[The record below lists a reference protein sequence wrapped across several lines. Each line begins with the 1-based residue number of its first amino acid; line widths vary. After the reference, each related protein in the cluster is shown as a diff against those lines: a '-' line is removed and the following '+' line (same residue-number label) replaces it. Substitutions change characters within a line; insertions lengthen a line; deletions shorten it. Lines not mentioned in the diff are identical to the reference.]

1 MVYGVALEKRL
12 GRKILGGS
20 NPPPSDYFPF
30 ETPSE
35 IPCKR
40 SLVLSHRNP
49 LGYRDLRTWQQ
60 ANEIFELTEVFI
72 TTLPAR
78 HPKTQESLADI
89 KDHMQRSARSH
100 VRNIEE
106 GYARTS
112 TREYISFLGFS
123 AGSLEELIG
132 DYKYCQKSGI
142 GDPKGR
148 SKGIGLCV
156 GEAKMLDAQIKSLE
170 AKCYREKTVSA
181 NDLARRVFQ
190 ENRDREKRFDEWLK
204 DQRG

>member
-1 MVYGVALEKRL
+1 M
-12 GRKILGGS
+12 
-20 NPPPSDYFPF
+20 
-30 ETPSE
+30 
-35 IPCKR
+35 
-40 SLVLSHRNP
+40 LSHRNP
-49 LGYRDLRTWQQ
+49 LGYRALRTWQQ
-60 ANEIFELTEVFI
+60 ANEIFELTEDFI
-72 TTLPAR
+72 TTLPTR
-78 HPKTQESLADI
+78 HPKTHESLTDI

-132 DYKYCQKSGI
+132 DYKYCQKWNI
-142 GDPKGR
+142 GDSKGR

-170 AKCYREKTVSA
+170 AKCYREKIASP
-181 NDLARRVFQ
+181 NDMARNRLR
-190 ENRDREKRFDEWLK
+190 ENKEREAKFDEWLK
-204 DQRG
+204 NYGK